1 MNLEQII
8 ELDKS
13 CYMNVFGSRT
23 PICFEYGKGST
34 LFDKS
39 GEAYIDFLGGIA
51 VNCLGYGDEGL
62 TQAISDQAKKL
73 IHCSNLFYIE
83 KQAELAET
91 LNRLSGGC
99 KCFFCNSG
107 AEANEGA
114 FKLAR
119 KYFYAQGMERYE
131 IISAKDSFHGRT
143 MATIAATGQKKY
155 QQPYS
160 PLPAGFINVEYNSI
174 EAIKNALSPH
184 TAAIILETTQGESG
198 VIESHPEYLKEVS
211 QLCRSEGILLI
222 IDEVQTGMGR
232 TGSMFSYEQFNL
244 KPDIFTLAKGLGG
257 GMPIGAVLAQPKI
270 AQAFLP
276 GDHGSTFGGNPLAC
290 AAAVYVT
297 SRLDENML
305 KQIKRK
311 GEYFKNSL
319 NSLARKFSF
328 INEVRGSGLLIGLAL
343 DEKVSGKSIVLEA
356 LKKGFILNCAGHNTL
371 RFAPPFIITTE
382 EIDALIAAL
391 DSIFTDIK

>member
-1 MNLEQII
+1 
-8 ELDKS
+8 
-13 CYMNVFGSRT
+13 
-23 PICFEYGKGST
+23 
-34 LFDKS
+34 
-39 GEAYIDFLGGIA
+39 
-51 VNCLGYGDEGL
+51 
-62 TQAISDQAKKL
+62 
-73 IHCSNLFYIE
+73 
-83 KQAELAET
+83 
-91 LNRLSGGC
+91 
-99 KCFFCNSG
+99 
-107 AEANEGA
+107 
-114 FKLAR
+114 
-119 KYFYAQGMERYE
+119 
-131 IISAKDSFHGRT
+131 
-143 MATIAATGQKKY
+143 
-155 QQPYS
+155 
-160 PLPAGFINVEYNSI
+160 
-174 EAIKNALSPH
+174 
-184 TAAIILETTQGESG
+184 
-198 VIESHPEYLKEVS
+198 
-211 QLCRSEGILLI
+211 
-222 IDEVQTGMGR
+222 MGR